1 MAIDLKLAQKRYEES
16 EASAKVAR
24 EMLEYRSGLDRERT
38 ETERMKLKHAAETSQ
53 FRQREE
59 EVKKESIA
67 KQKIA
72 HLGTRKFPFRK
83 SEPHPSDHTE
93 QSFYLK

>member
-1 MAIDLKLAQKRYEES
+1 MRAGQLERDALAIDLKLAQKRYEES

-59 EVKKESIA
+59 EVKSQIKR
-67 KQKIA
+67 KKI
-72 HLGTRKFPFRK
+72 GPRRN
-83 SEPHPSDHTE
+83 
-93 QSFYLK
+93 